1 MMADHLG
8 WYDCDLMSKQRHESK
23 CPRGRPT
30 CSPTA
35 TPYPVWPRGQVPPDG
50 DSPAVS
56 HAFPHLSRSKAG
68 SFTPLL
74 SLPLLSLSPFP
85 KMLFSPLRPP
95 PARSPSVDPQFISN
109 HELGKG
115 LCWEGVDPLS
125 PLFSFRFFF
134 WYWSILI
141 CTQPVRLEYLGRC

>member
-1 MMADHLG
+1 MIVTWCQSRDTNLNVHAVVPLVHPQLPRTRYGHVDRSHLMATP
-8 WYDCDLMSKQRHESK
+8 QRWV
-23 CPRGRPT
+23 T
-30 CSPTA
+30 LSPT
-35 TPYPVWPRGQVPPDG
+35 Y
-50 DSPAVS
+50 
-56 HAFPHLSRSKAG
+56 HALRRVHSRRCSRS
-68 SFTPLL
+68 L
-74 SLPLLSLSPFP
+74 SSLSPFP
-85 KMLFSPLRPP
+85 KMLFSRLRPP

-115 LCWEGVDPLS
+115 LCCEVVDPLS